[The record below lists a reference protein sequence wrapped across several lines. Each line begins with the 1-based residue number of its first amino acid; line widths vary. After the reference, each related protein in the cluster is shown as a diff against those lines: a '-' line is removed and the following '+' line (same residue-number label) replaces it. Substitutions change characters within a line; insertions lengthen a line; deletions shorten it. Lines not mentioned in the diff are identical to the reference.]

1 MIERRKSFF
10 GALPRAL
17 IAAVLCLCLLAPVS
31 AVFLEVKEKGSIVSF
46 DTENGTMTI
55 APDGMYECGYE
66 NDTRLCGWSPV
77 SGRLV
82 TGAVPDARV
91 FSEFHVGDAVAA
103 TAVNAEGGRWIA
115 VGRTVESADVPYAT
129 MIVGDPAKLPVSL
142 AGDYALRYDTRPD
155 CANSTG
161 SVCPAM
167 VANVTITSEGKTVL
181 QQTLAPGE
189 TAFFNGRN
197 DNSSVSVTFL
207 GGQASAYDCSG
218 GGQIIPP
225 GPQPVSSFVVVV
237 NPPIGFPA
245 PSTQL
250 STPAPTTLALPALLP
265 LIATGLVGILLRRR
279 QS

>member
-1 MIERRKSFF
+1 MNWRRSLAC
-10 GALPRAL
+10 ALPGAL
-17 IAAVLCLCLLAPVS
+17 IAAAVCLCLLAPVS
-31 AVFLEVKEKGSIVSF
+31 AVFLEVKEKGSIASF
-46 DTENGTMTI
+46 DTENGTMTL
-55 APDGMYECGYE
+55 APDGVYECRYE
-66 NDTRLCGWSPV
+66 NGTRLCGWSPV

-91 FSEFHVGDAVAA
+91 FSAFHVGDAVAA
-103 TAVNAEGGRWIA
+103 TAVNAEGGPWIA

-155 CANSTG
+155 CANCTG
-161 SVCPAM
+161 SVCPAT
-167 VANVTITSEGKTVL
+167 VANVTITSEGRTVL

-197 DNSSVSVTFL
+197 DNSSISVTFL
-207 GGQASAYDCSG
+207 GGQASAYDCS

-237 NPPIGFPA
+237 NPPIGFPE
-245 PSTQL
+245 PSTQPV
-250 STPAPTTLALPALLP
+250 TTAPTKLALPALLP
-265 LIATGLVGILLRRR
+265 LVAVGLVGILSRRR
-279 QS
+279 QG